1 MYILLLL
8 RYMYAYIYILPD
20 NVEEMCRV
28 FLLQSKKVEV
38 AAILLPF
45 GAKETTGS
53 IRGLL
58 LVELQDLLPVH
69 TAINHHLSV
78 AVEERGEEDVGKMGR
93 GVKEEK

>member
-38 AAILLPF
+38 AAILLP
-45 GAKETTGS
+45 
-53 IRGLL
+53 L
-58 LVELQDLLPVH
+58 
-69 TAINHHLSV
+69 
-78 AVEERGEEDVGKMGR
+78 R
-93 GVKEEK
+93 GVLEISAYERH